1 MRQPT
6 ARYQNFLMDSD
17 RWTGFPFRAGDIV
30 ISTPGKCGTT
40 WTQMICALLIFQS
53 TDFPQPLDVMSPWPD
68 VFTRKREE
76 VLADLEAQDH
86 RRFLKTHTPLDG
98 LPFDEQVTY
107 VTVGRDPR
115 DVAISFDNHMANTDF
130 DSLMALRAVAIGEPL
145 PAAPGDQALG
155 AVGNGGLAGQAGPAV
170 LPPGVPDPAQ
180 SPHQRFWSWIG
191 AEDDFVGLRTMLHHL
206 DTFWQARHL
215 PNVVLLHYDEMK
227 ADLDGVMRRLADRLG
242 ISVPEDRWPDLVRAA
257 EFTQMK
263 RRAKELAPETV
274 IWRDPDRFFHRG
286 VSGQWRALLDEDD
299 LRRYRERVY
308 ALVDPDLVAWIHQ
321 AAPLDRP

>member
-53 TDFPQPLDVMSPWPD
+53 TDFPQLLSVMSPWPD
-68 VFTRKREE
+68 VFTRRREE
-76 VLADLEAQDH
+76 ILADLEAQDH
-86 RRFLKTHTPLDG
+86 RRFVKTHTPLDG
-98 LPFDEQVTY
+98 LPFDERVTY

-130 DSLMALRAVAIGEPL
+130 DSLMSLRATAIGEPL
-145 PAAPGDQALG
+145 PATTTGQVSGD
-155 AVGNGGLAGQAGPAV
+155 AGPTM
-170 LPPGVPDPAQ
+170 LPPGVPQPDQ
-180 SPHQRFWSWIG
+180 SPHQRFWSWME
-191 AEDDFVGLRTMLHHL
+191 AEDDFVGLPTMLHHL

-227 ADLDGVMRRLADRLG
+227 ADLDAVMRRLADRLG
-242 ISVPEDRWPDLVRAA
+242 IEVPGDRWSALVRAA
-257 EFTQMK
+257 EFTEMK
-263 RRAKELAPETV
+263 RRAQELAPEAV
-274 IWRDPDRFFHRG
+274 IWRDPDRFFNRG
-286 VSGQWRALLDEDD
+286 VSGQWRDLLDDDD

-308 ALVDPDLVAWIHQ
+308 AVVEPELVAWIHQ
-321 AAPLDRP
+321 AAPLDPP